1 MNPSWRCN
9 VCTHKV
15 SGYKVMRIYN
25 INVNL
30 QNICTYNKTENI
42 STNDVVS
49 YCHVPL
55 KCKGKGH
62 KNDNLNDKYV

>member
-1 MNPSWRCN
+1 MTSNQ
-9 VCTHKV
+9 
-15 SGYKVMRIYN
+15 I
-25 INVNL
+25 
-30 QNICTYNKTENI
+30 ENI